1 MRKCR
6 SWISICL
13 VLALLLTASVGSA
26 SADQF
31 AAAASSAVSGDAC
44 VQKAETAGEIDPFT
58 SRKASNWCVCGTVN
72 GSNWDKELP
81 MTEVGDNVFA
91 VSLYMRTGDELK
103 VRQRGIWDTN
113 IGAFGVS
120 QGASLVA
127 QESGK
132 YTVRLSFPDEAEVEL
147 IPEWKNSR
155 WSVIGTVNGT
165 GWDTDFPMEEGSGG
179 VYTLEM
185 DLFAGEELKV
195 RRDRSWDVNIGA
207 GGALNGDNVVVTETG
222 RYTIRLS
229 VRDGSAASLELI
241 PVASTV
247 QASSGWSVVGTL
259 NGTNWKKDYPM
270 HDLGYGRFES
280 DPLQLR
286 AGDELKVR
294 KDKSWNVSYGL
305 DGFQDG
311 ESIRVTESGEYY
323 MLLAFHEGYSAP
335 SVELLPVNFS
345 GLAGKI
351 REVKAKL
358 EREYPVRIYIDPD
371 QPYSSGY
378 DCISNPEPIIVLRML
393 MDMET
398 FFDALPP
405 GFMTELHDG
414 VPAVPEP
421 EGSRIIPGGKIR
433 IFLVQEIVGAT
444 AALTSMDKMTVCFGA
459 WEYERGT
466 LYHEFMHVMDARILT
481 TLAAQGRNW
490 DKEWAALSPA
500 QAYDPN
506 YSNKSVISQ
515 YFVSDY
521 AHTEVSEDK
530 AETFMFLCESSEPLS
545 KASWYKVHPK
555 IQAKVT
561 FLIQTIREV
570 FPSVQAVERA
580 FWEKR

>member
-286 AGDELKVR
+286 DPPGVIPVARVPADKEEAFFAQRVVRPVEPLLKVVARDHHPHRFQQLQGAFQRGAVIYLVTHDGNRSDPPHEHSQERCESESR
-294 KDKSWNVSYGL
+294 KCNDNSDIHGMSLLFSRPAHSAGVS
-305 DGFQDG
+305 
-311 ESIRVTESGEYY
+311 S
-323 MLLAFHEGYSAP
+323 
-335 SVELLPVNFS
+335 FS
-345 GLAGKI
+345 GTGAGSSTGAAGSTAAASTGAVSTGAGSLAGAAGS
-351 REVKAKL
+351 E
-358 EREYPVRIYIDPD
+358 
-371 QPYSSGY
+371 G
-378 DCISNPEPIIVLRML
+378 
-393 MDMET
+393 
-398 FFDALPP
+398 DA
-405 GFMTELHDG
+405 
-414 VPAVPEP
+414 A
-421 EGSRIIPGGKIR
+421 
-433 IFLVQEIVGAT
+433 
-444 AALTSMDKMTVCFGA
+444 
-459 WEYERGT
+459 
-466 LYHEFMHVMDARILT
+466 
-481 TLAAQGRNW
+481 
-490 DKEWAALSPA
+490 
-500 QAYDPN
+500 
-506 YSNKSVISQ
+506 
-515 YFVSDY
+515 
-521 AHTEVSEDK
+521 
-530 AETFMFLCESSEPLS
+530 
-545 KASWYKVHPK
+545 
-555 IQAKVT
+555 
-561 FLIQTIREV
+561 
-570 FPSVQAVERA
+570 
-580 FWEKR
+580 